1 MRSRY
6 ILNVVL
12 GALVALAL
20 LSGAGEP
27 PSGEAPQFDSAG
39 KLLFPA
45 DYRDWIFLSS
55 GLDMSYSAAPAMAS
69 GRLFDNTFVPRAA
82 YLEFLKTGTWPDRT
96 IILLENRGGGT
107 DVSINKRGVV
117 QTGELMGYEAHV
129 KDTQRFKGG
138 WGFFVFDGEKPADMI
153 PTSASCYSCHQ
164 AHGAVDTTFVQF
176 YPTLLPI
183 AAKLGTL
190 SPAYVNE
197 TKAGKDR

>member
-27 PSGEAPQFDSAG
+27 PAGEAPQYDADG
-39 KLLFPA
+39 RLLFPA

-55 GLDMSYSAAPAMAS
+55 GLDMSYSANPAMAS
-69 GRLFDNTFVPRAA
+69 GHIFDNTFVPRAA
-82 YLEFLKTGTWPDRT
+82 YLEFLKSGTWPDKT
-96 IILLENRGGGT
+96 IIFLENRGGGS

-117 QTGELMGYEAHV
+117 QTGELAGYEAHV

-138 WGFFVFDGEKPADMI
+138 WGFFAFDGDKPAEMI
-153 PTSASCYSCHQ
+153 RTSASCYSCHQ

-176 YPTLLPI
+176 YPTLL
-183 AAKLGTL
+183 AVATKLGTL
-190 SPAYVNE
+190 SPAYVKE
-197 TKAGKDR
+197 TKADK